1 MKKTEIVYRE
11 VLYQVLE
18 NKNNF
23 VTQSFLSKRC
33 KVSIGN
39 VYHAL
44 QPLVNM
50 NAIEKKPR
58 GFRIIDPKKILLY
71 WSSTRNL
78 KSDIIY
84 QTFSSKPIIEIEKSM
99 PPVLFTAYSGYKFIF
114 KSVPTD
120 YSEIF
125 VYGKKEEIILRF
137 PEKEN
142 KPNIIVLK
150 PDEHLM
156 SFKKIPLAQLF
167 VDLWNI
173 NTWYA
178 RDFLKVLEEKI
189 DGILE

>member
-125 VYGKKEEIILRF
+125 VYGKKEEMISRF